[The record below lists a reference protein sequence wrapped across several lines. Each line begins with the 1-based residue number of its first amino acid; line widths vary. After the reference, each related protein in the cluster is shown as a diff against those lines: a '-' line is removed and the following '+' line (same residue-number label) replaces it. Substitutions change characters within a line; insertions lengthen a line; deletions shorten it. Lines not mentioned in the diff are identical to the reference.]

1 MRRLLVYAGL
11 VLAVI
16 VVFALARVL
25 WVTLLS
31 AAVAAVVALAVNRW
45 LGREAPAQE
54 PGAEERTAGAEAE
67 WISGLGSLVELN
79 IAIREH
85 ALPQEVTATLES
97 NIDVLRRLL
106 PELNDQYVGSEL
118 TWIVNRMAVD
128 YLPRIVHPFIQLR
141 PPGRAEHQQELLESL
156 GGLEAELENIEGLV
170 RDQNVGD
177 FRAKAAFLRT
187 RFLDGS
193 LG

>member
-1 MRRLLVYAGL
+1 MYAGL

-16 VVFALARVL
+16 LVFALAQVL

-31 AAVAAVVALAVNRW
+31 AAVAAGVALAVHSR
-45 LGREAPAQE
+45 LGKEAPARE
-54 PGAEERTAGAEAE
+54 PGAGEKAEGAEAE

-79 IAIREH
+79 VAIREQ
-85 ALPQEVTATLES
+85 ALAEEVTATLES
-97 NIDVLRRLL
+97 SIDVLRRLL

-118 TWIVNRMAVD
+118 TWTVNRMAED
-128 YLPRIVHPFIQLR
+128 NLPRIVHPFIQL
-141 PPGRAEHQQELLESL
+141 PLPGRAEHQRELLESL
-156 GGLEAELENIEGLV
+156 GGLEAELENIAGLV
-170 RDQNVGD
+170 RDQKVGD

>member
-1 MRRLLVYAGL
+1 MSLRRLLVYAGL

-31 AAVAAVVALAVNRW
+31 ATVAAVVALAVNRW
-45 LGREAPAQE
+45 LGREAPARE
-54 PGAEERTAGAEAE
+54 PGADERAEEAEAE

-79 IAIREH
+79 VAIREH
-85 ALPQEVTATLES
+85 APPQEVTATLES

-118 TWIVNRMAVD
+118 TWTVNRMAAD

-141 PPGRAEHQQELLESL
+141 PPGRGA
-156 GGLEAELENIEGLV
+156 G
-170 RDQNVGD
+170 R
-177 FRAKAAFLRT
+177 LRS
-187 RFLDGS
+187 RL
-193 LG
+193 